1 MEFFL
6 MYPRRHPCRWGLGV
20 FAYYAAPFTQS
31 GTVKLVLV
39 AGSVVGF
46 EHRAAGLIGL
56 LHGF

>member
-1 MEFFL
+1 